1 MPFFWKQTPT
11 LEYLPKPVIYGHLA
25 HETTFNNHIEKLLHN
40 YGAQVLVNLIKHTK
54 TEGTLEEKFR
64 DLHKNCPLKN
74 HVAYEYFDFYTECS
88 RLRYDR
94 LHLLIGKEKITLII
108 VTAVNDHKSIYAV
121 NKEINKKFREIAQQ
135 KPYLI
140 EYLWVATRKRISR
153 SRFFLVS
160 RFSARNRGRETRNGH

>member
-88 RLRYDR
+88 RLRYGR
-94 LHLLIGKEKITLII
+94 LHLLIGKEK
-108 VTAVNDHKSIYAV
+108 ND
-121 NKEINKKFREIAQQ
+121 
-135 KPYLI
+135 
-140 EYLWVATRKRISR
+140 
-153 SRFFLVS
+153 FLK
-160 RFSARNRGRETRNGH
+160 

>member
-108 VTAVNDHKSIYAV
+108 VTAINYHKSIYAV

-140 EYLWVATRKRISR
+140 EYYYYS
-153 SRFFLVS
+153 
-160 RFSARNRGRETRNGH
+160 H